1 MVLEPGAGETILTA
15 AETLDW
21 LAERLAAMSQAPA
34 DLVDLAG
41 PQERAQRLLERVRAA
56 PRTRHY
62 SRRTKAAYV
71 GWNQRFILFH
81 DKRYPA

>member
-1 MVLEPGAGETILTA
+1 MNILPQAHVRTIKGVFPVVA
-15 AETLDW
+15 YA
-21 LAERLAAMSQAPA
+21 LAER
-34 DLVDLAG
+34 AG
-41 PQERAQRLLERVRAA
+41 ECCMARAQRLLERVRAA